1 MTPRARPRTD
11 PCGRPEALN
20 RLAQADAFLA
30 AAELVV
36 ADPSDLAF
44 PGVAAALA
52 VLAGVA
58 AADAACCARLGR
70 RARGQAHAEALTLIA
85 TVAPG
90 GAAMAKD
97 LDRLLARKDSSHYG
111 VAFVS
116 AAEAARMVGWAKR
129 LVTTAG
135 AAVEA

>member
-1 MTPRARPRTD
+1 MTPRLRTRTD
-11 PCGRPEALN
+11 LCGRPEAVN

-36 ADPSDLAF
+36 AD
-44 PGVAAALA
+44 
-52 VLAGVA
+52 
-58 AADAACCARLGR
+58 
-70 RARGQAHAEALTLIA
+70 
-85 TVAPG
+85 PG

-116 AAEAARMVGWAKR
+116 AAEAARMVVWAKR
-129 LVTTAG
+129 LVATAS
-135 AAVEA
+135 AAAEA